1 MITDTIAAFVAGSL
15 LGVAR
20 GIFAGAASLS
30 FAVGAAVRLC
40 GRYVETSSSIFGASF
55 GWIGKVSG
63 AGFVAFEGVVSEV

>member
-40 GRYVETSSSIFGASF
+40 GPYVETSSSIFGASF

-63 AGFVAFEGVVSEV
+63 LVLLHLRGSVSEV